1 MNRLLAT
8 VLLVLIIFGLLF
20 SMYFF
25 YHGRFVEGLFMYPLL
40 ITIYV
45 VMTLVGKKKE

>member
-1 MNRLLAT
+1 MNRLLAKIF
-8 VLLVLIIFGLLF
+8 LLLIIFGLLV

-40 ITIYV
+40 GTVYV
-45 VMTLVGKKKE
+45 VMTLVRKKKE